1 MIVRQGRLLRFP
13 GAGLGLPR
21 SFCAGGIC
29 IVDVLTWTVER
40 RMYLAERAELLRKEL
55 AGIEVEVAR
64 LEAAEVVFGQWA
76 EATDGG
82 RQPSGII
89 EPEPE
94 PVVAGPGAG
103 GMRLVPERV
112 EGMGVEVLTPEYR
125 RIMEIVGSSD
135 NPVMAKDVAVALGR
149 ETTPAKVE
157 PVRGQ
162 LRKLADRGWISRT
175 GAGRYLTR

>member
-1 MIVRQGRLLRFP
+1 M
-13 GAGLGLPR
+13 
-21 SFCAGGIC
+21 
-29 IVDVLTWTVER
+29 DVLTWTVER

-89 EPEPE
+89 EPEP
-94 PVVAGPGAG
+94 VVAGPGAG
-103 GMRLVPERV
+103 GMRLVPDRV

-125 RIMEIVGSSD
+125 RIMEIVASSD
-135 NPVMAKDVAVALGR
+135 GPVMARDVAVALGR

>member
-1 MIVRQGRLLRFP
+1 M
-13 GAGLGLPR
+13 
-21 SFCAGGIC
+21 
-29 IVDVLTWTVER
+29 DVLTWTVER
-40 RMYLAERAELLRKEL
+40 RMHLAERAELLRKEL

-89 EPEPE
+89 EPEP
-94 PVVAGPGAG
+94 VVAGPGAG
-103 GMRLVPERV
+103 GMRLVPDRV

-125 RIMEIVGSSD
+125 RIMEIVVSSD
-135 NPVMAKDVAVALGR
+135 GPVMAKDVAVALGR
-149 ETTPAKVE
+149 DTTPAKVE

>member
-1 MIVRQGRLLRFP
+1 M
-13 GAGLGLPR
+13 
-21 SFCAGGIC
+21 
-29 IVDVLTWTVER
+29 DVLTWTVER

-94 PVVAGPGAG
+94 PEPEPVVAA
-103 GMRLVPERV
+103 
-112 EGMGVEVLTPEYR
+112 
-125 RIMEIVGSSD
+125 
-135 NPVMAKDVAVALGR
+135 
-149 ETTPAKVE
+149 
-157 PVRGQ
+157 
-162 LRKLADRGWISRT
+162 
-175 GAGRYLTR
+175 